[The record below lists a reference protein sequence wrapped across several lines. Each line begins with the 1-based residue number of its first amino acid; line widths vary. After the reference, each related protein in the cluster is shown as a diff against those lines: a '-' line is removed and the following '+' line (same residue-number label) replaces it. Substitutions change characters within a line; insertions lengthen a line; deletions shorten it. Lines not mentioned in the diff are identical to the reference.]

1 MKIQIVDRA
10 EDDLVDGYNFYEDQA
25 SGLGIYFLDCIY
37 SDVESLVLYAGIH
50 RIVHKNYRRL
60 LSERFPFAIYY
71 TVSGDE
77 IKIHAI
83 FDCRRDPAWIRGR
96 LNM

>member
-1 MKIQIVDRA
+1 MKIRILDQA
-10 EDDLVDGYNFYEDQA
+10 EDDLVDGYNFYEYQ
-25 SGLGIYFLDCIY
+25 SPGLGTYFLDCIY
-37 SDVESLVLYAGIH
+37 SDVESLLLYAGIH
-50 RIVHKNYRRL
+50 RIVHRDYHRM

-83 FDCRRDPAWIRGR
+83 IDCRRDPAWIRDR